1 MYLAARAWGLTPSEF
16 WDMTLGEWMLEAS
29 ARANM
34 HEDQPPIP
42 GKLTHSEAE
51 RLLALAEAAK

>member
-1 MYLAARAWGLTPSEF
+1 
-16 WDMTLGEWMLEAS
+16 MTLGEWMLEAS